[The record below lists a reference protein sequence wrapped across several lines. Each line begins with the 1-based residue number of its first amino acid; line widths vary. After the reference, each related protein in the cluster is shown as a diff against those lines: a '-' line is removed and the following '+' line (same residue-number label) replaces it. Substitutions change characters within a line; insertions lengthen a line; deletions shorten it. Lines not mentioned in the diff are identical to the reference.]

1 MSESERP
8 GMPFPGGI
16 SRRSFLRA
24 TGVAGTATLAATAVA
39 SPSAAAAEFT
49 AEESAIV
56 LQIARAVAVF
66 PVAFPEYW
74 ESGPAAERATNA
86 RMDTVMSGLP
96 AARAEL
102 ARAGARRL
110 IAAGLSGVTGQR
122 FLDGVA
128 EQTGKQA
135 PPDLVAVVALAVS
148 VICRHFSPDDDWI
161 AAQWCD
167 VVRGSHDLAAQRR
180 RP

>member
-1 MSESERP
+1 M
-8 GMPFPGGI
+8 
-16 SRRSFLRA
+16 
-24 TGVAGTATLAATAVA
+24 TGTVTLAATAATAVPAA
-39 SPSAAAAEFT
+39 SATAATGEFT
-49 AEESAIV
+49 AEESAMV
-56 LQIARAVAVF
+56 LQLARAVAVF

-74 ESGPAAERATNA
+74 ESGPATGRATSA
-86 RMDTVMSGLP
+86 RMDTATNGLP
-96 AARAEL
+96 TARAEL

-110 IAAGLSGVTGQR
+110 ITAGLPGVTGQR

-148 VICRHFSPDDDWI
+148 VICEHFAPDDDWI
-161 AAQWCD
+161 AAQWCN
-167 VVRGSHDLAAQRR
+167 VVRGAHDLAAQRR